1 MLAGPSAG
9 TSARPAYRRPR
20 TKQFLVCALFGTL
33 AISVAGCV
41 FHRVQVQRVIPGD
54 TVVTSPVKAHLKD
67 GYTVVYA
74 NGVTVSGGMLRG
86 TGIRYDLALK
96 QATNVDNIP
105 LDSVVG
111 MESFQTRVDG
121 GKTAIV
127 TTLAVVGTV
136 GTVVGVIALFK
147 AIFGS
152 CPTVYS
158 GDGAVEEAELFSN
171 SIAPL
176 FEARDVDRLQ
186 AQPDSRG
193 ILRLEVRNEAMETH
207 YINHLQLFEVQH
219 SADEFVLPDA
229 EDHPVVVRGVRPPP
243 TIAGRSGQDLRETLG
258 AADGKFYRTDRRFID
273 NARADDIDD
282 WIDLTADV
290 PDGANSVALVFRLRN
305 SLLTT
310 TLLYDEM
317 LGPAGA
323 RAIDWLGSGLAQI
336 SNAVEL
342 GRWRE
347 RRAGLHISV
356 WRDGAYH
363 EVARVP
369 DSGPIDWHDVA
380 AVIPAV
386 KGETSLRIRLS
397 FLADQWRIDRVGV
410 ASAEREGTPR
420 VIQISDVTGSSG
432 RPENTAMESLSA
444 PDDRYLQTNPGERFF
459 VDFNVGQT
467 PDGRSRTFLLSSQGY
482 YTEWIRGAWI
492 QTASAKEPFKPTDE
506 ALLGAVRRW
515 AATRESFE
523 ERFVKDRVPVH

>member
-1 MLAGPSAG
+1 VV
-9 TSARPAYRRPR
+9 PR
-20 TKQFLVCALFGTL
+20 DAV
-33 AISVAGCV
+33 
-41 FHRVQVQRVIPGD
+41 
-54 TVVTSPVKAHLKD
+54 VVTSPVKAHLKD
-67 GYTVVYA
+67 GSTVVYPQ
-74 NGVTVSGGMLRG
+74 GVTVSGGMLRG
-86 TGIRYDLALK
+86 AGFHYDLALK
-96 QATNVDNIP
+96 QSANVDSIP

-121 GKTAIV
+121 AKTAIM
-127 TTLAVVGTV
+127 TTLTVVGTA
-136 GTVVGVIALFK
+136 GAVVGVIALFK

-158 GDGAVEEAELFSN
+158 SDGAVEEAELFSN

-186 AQPDSRG
+186 AQPDSNG
-193 ILRLEVRNEAMETH
+193 ILRLEVRNEALETH
-207 YINHLQLFEVQH
+207 YINHLQLFEVEH
-219 SADEFVLPDA
+219 GADEFVLPDA
-229 EDHPVVVRGVRPPP
+229 EDHPVVVGGVRTPP
-243 TIAGRSGQDLRETLG
+243 TITDRSGQDLRETVG

-282 WIDLTADV
+282 WIDLTAEV
-290 PDGANSVALVFRLRN
+290 PDRAKSVALVFRLRN

-317 LGPAGA
+317 LAPAGA
-323 RAIDWLGSGLAQI
+323 RAIDWLGSGLARI

-347 RRAGLHISV
+347 RHAGLHISV
-356 WRDGAYH
+356 WRDGAYR
-363 EVARVP
+363 EIARVP

-380 AVIPAV
+380 ALIPAV
-386 KGETSLRIRLS
+386 EGEKLLRIRLS

-410 ASAEREGTPR
+410 ASEERDATPR
-420 VIQISDVTGSSG
+420 VIQISEVSGSGGHADNS
-432 RPENTAMESLSA
+432 ALESLSA
-444 PDDRYLQTNPGERFF
+444 PDSRYLQTNPGDRFF
-459 VDFNVGQT
+459 VDFNVGRPLAGQ
-467 PDGRSRTFLLSSQGY
+467 SRTFLLSSQGY

-506 ALLGAVRRW
+506 ALLAAVRHW